1 MQRPKIKGVEVGE
14 LLDIKSANAETGVMA
29 GYLSKFWVVDSYG
42 EAMAPGSFATSI
54 AERGPKGADRIL
66 ARYEHAVTVGKATDL
81 KEDADG
87 LWFEAKISDDGAE
100 GTQLRRHLADGI
112 PYGLSVGFYR
122 RATRPATEDD
132 PLIWDHA
139 PAWVKR
145 LVLDDGDVS
154 AVTIHTDAKLV
165 EGSAVSFPAVDNAVV
180 ESYRADYISSLLTDL
195 KAGRLSDEERAALK
209 ELADAWLADVGARTQ
224 RDAAAEPE
232 PRTVLQCHDY
242 DAALLLVEIERLGI
256 NLGVHA

>member
-122 RATRPATEDD
+122 KATRPATEDD

-195 KAGRLSDEERAALK
+195 KAGRLSDEERAALQ
-209 ELADAWLADVGARTQ
+209 ELADAWLADGGAGDASVTHPADVTQ
-224 RDAAAEPE
+224 TAMRRHDAEWS
-232 PRTVLQCHDY
+232 Y
-242 DAALLLVEIERLGI
+242 LLAQAKGWGFDFEG
-256 NLGVHA
+256 HA